1 MPCPKMPRVDT
12 GYQAG
17 ATGQEED
24 GTLRNPPTHL
34 LDERLLEQGNERVRP
49 WNVNVNLKNR
59 NHGPDLR
66 QVSKAAHSETLR
78 TQLSFRGTDRQNMHK
93 AQLDLPRKSMS
104 PG

>member
-1 MPCPKMPRVDT
+1 MPCPKMPPVDT

-17 ATGQEED
+17 ATGPREEED

-59 NHGPDLR
+59 NHGPELR
-66 QVSKAAHSETLR
+66 QCLRQR
-78 TQLSFRGTDRQNMHK
+78 TQKHLEHSLALEGQTDRIWTK
-93 AQLDLPRKSMS
+93 PS
-104 PG
+104 